1 MQTCLV
7 KKELVLRPTHQ
18 LDCFQVHISVSRP
31 KLNLFELAEAIEP
44 PICPQLFD
52 QSANISW
59 APLDSLVSWDVVEFL
74 VCTGSTTGKVLQVE
88 GKFHFFNCCIVN
100 RDHAQNI
107 TSARFNLYLEMV
119 LQKPL
124 QNLEPPPPPQKKHNS
139 ADFIEFCWMR
149 CSVSKFQHVSTSGC
163 TDESP
168 ASTRTG
174 TNSPIQRV
182 SGFLGS
188 RSCCTKCLRPR
199 VYM

>member
-124 QNLEPPPPPQKKHNS
+124 QNLEAPPSPTKKT
-139 ADFIEFCWMR
+139 
-149 CSVSKFQHVSTSGC
+149 QL
-163 TDESP
+163 
-168 ASTRTG
+168 
-174 TNSPIQRV
+174 
-182 SGFLGS
+182 SGFYWILLDAVQ
-188 RSCCTKCLRPR
+188 CF
-199 VYM
+199 